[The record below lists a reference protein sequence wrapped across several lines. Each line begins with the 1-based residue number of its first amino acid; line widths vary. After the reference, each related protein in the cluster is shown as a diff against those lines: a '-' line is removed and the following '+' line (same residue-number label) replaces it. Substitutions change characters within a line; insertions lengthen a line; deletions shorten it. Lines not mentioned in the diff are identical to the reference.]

1 MRDISIWFSRF
12 EFMVV
17 RFQFRADLQVLNV
30 RVEIES
36 HVNENQA
43 NESCWCT
50 RLPPLQV
57 NHMADA
63 LALDL
68 KNLPVVQ

>member
-43 NESCWCT
+43 NESCWYT